1 MSTVLMRAVLMS
13 TVLMRAVLMS
23 TVLMGAPGMG
33 AQAIHI
39 QNTTHGADRTAASVR
54 LEEVTR

>member
-1 MSTVLMRAVLMS
+1 MSTVLMRAVLM
-13 TVLMRAVLMS
+13 RA
-23 TVLMGAPGMG
+23 VLMGAPGMG
-33 AQAIHI
+33 SHAIHV

>member
-1 MSTVLMRAVLMS
+1 MSTVLMRAVLM
-13 TVLMRAVLMS
+13 RA
-23 TVLMGAPGMG
+23 VLMGAPGMG